1 MDHDDLFFYQ
11 NGICLLKKHTTAL
24 SIPRTKASR
33 GVVFI
38 LKKYSKRIEMKTFLK
53 ILSFAN
59 EHGPTKRTNMA
70 TNTKMSYTRFKPIL
84 EIMIVFGFLIMNMNG
99 NQTII
104 ITELGKQVLEKL
116 QNIEVYAV

>member
-1 MDHDDLFFYQ
+1 MDHVDLFFYQ
-11 NGICLLKKHTTAL
+11 NGNCLLRKRTTSL
-24 SIPRTKASR
+24 SRVCTKASQE
-33 GVVFI
+33 GCNH

-84 EIMIVFGFLIMNMNG
+84 ETMILMGFLIMNMNG

-116 QNIEVYAV
+116 QNIDVYAV

>member
-1 MDHDDLFFYQ
+1 MDHVDLFFYQ
-11 NGICLLKKHTTAL
+11 NGTGLQKIIHNSL
-24 SIPRTKASR
+24 SIPRTKASQE
-33 GVVFI
+33 GCNH

-84 EIMIVFGFLIMNMNG
+84 ETMIVFGFLIMNMNG

-104 ITELGKQVLEKL
+104 ITEAGKQVLERL